1 MQLSQNHSMFGRYM
15 LTTDKLTP
23 PLQLQPENILVS
35 SLGGR
40 DNKAHSLT
48 VGDTMVLSNT
58 MVNAFRVAYNY
69 TDIHRTH
76 EPIGFSAPD
85 VGIKTYSYLEDY
97 MLLNVTTAASSSAAA
112 PRARRA
118 SRRRRIRSPT
128 I

>member
-1 MQLSQNHSMFGRYM
+1 M
-15 LTTDKLTP
+15 TP
-23 PLQLQPENILVS
+23 PLPLQPENILVS

-40 DNKAHSLT
+40 DNIAHSFT
-48 VGDTMVLSNT
+48 AGDTMVLSNT

-76 EPIGFSAPD
+76 EPLGFSAPD

-97 MLLNVTTAASSSAAA
+97 MLLASTTAASRWAAA
-112 PRARRA
+112 PRARHA
-118 SRRRRIRSPT
+118 SRRRRSTSPT